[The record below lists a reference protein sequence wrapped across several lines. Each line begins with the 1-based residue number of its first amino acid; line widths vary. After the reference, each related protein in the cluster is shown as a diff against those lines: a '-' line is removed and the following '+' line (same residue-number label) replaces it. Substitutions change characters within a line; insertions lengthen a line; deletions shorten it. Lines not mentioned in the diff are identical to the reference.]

1 MRVLITC
8 FAHNT
13 HYYNLVPLA
22 WALRAAGHEVRVASQ
37 PALTEVI
44 NGSGLTAAPVGDLD
58 SIVEL
63 MTQIGGDPTP
73 YQQGLDF
80 AQTRTEPLGW
90 DHALGQQTMMTA
102 MSFAPLN
109 GDTTIDD
116 TVALARAWQPDLVL
130 WEPFTYAGPIAAHL
144 VGAAHARLLWGPDV
158 ILNARHQFLA
168 LRALQPEERREDPM
182 ADWLTWTLERFG
194 VTPGAAAVEEIVSG
208 MWSIDPAPAALRIP
222 VPGEVLPMRFVPYNG
237 PSVVPDWLYAP
248 SARPR
253 VCVTLGVSAR
263 ETYGRDAVP
272 FEELLHALGDIDAE
286 IVATLD
292 ASQLQ
297 DRDGLPGN
305 IRAVDFV
312 PMDALLP
319 TCAAIVHHGGAG
331 TGYTA
336 TLHGVPQVIVGSL
349 WDAPLKATLHA
360 EAGAGIDLPPEK
372 LDAAT
377 FREAVVRALTDPS
390 LTAGARRLREEA
402 LAQPAPAALVP
413 TLERLAARH
422 RARRSASAHPGQGD
436 PS

>member
-1 MRVLITC
+1 MRVLMTC

-37 PALTEVI
+37 PSLTDVI
-44 NGSGLTAAPVGDLD
+44 TGTGLTAVPVGDLD
-58 SIVEL
+58 SMMEL
-63 MTQIGGDPTP
+63 FTEIGGDPTP

-80 AQTRTEPLGW
+80 ADTREAPLGW
-90 DHALGQQTMMTA
+90 EHALGQQTMTTA
-102 MSFAPLN
+102 MSYAPLN

-116 TVALARAWQPDLVL
+116 LTAFARAWRPDLVV

-144 VGAAHARLLWGPDV
+144 SGAAHARLLWGPDV
-158 ILNARHQFLA
+158 IGNARRQFTA
-168 LRALQPEERREDPM
+168 LRDRQPAERREDPM
-182 ADWLTWTLERFG
+182 AEWLTVTLERFG
-194 VTPGAAAVEEIVSG
+194 ERPDARTVEELITG
-208 MWSIDPAPAALRIP
+208 QFTIDPAPAGVRVP
-222 VPGEVLPMRFVPYNG
+222 VPGTEVLPMRFVPYNG
-237 PSVVPDWLYAP
+237 PSVIPEWLHHP
-248 SARPR
+248 PARRR

-272 FEELLHALGDIDAE
+272 FEDLLRALGDIDAE

-292 ASQLQ
+292 ASQLA

-305 IRAVDFV
+305 ITVVDFV

-319 TCAAIVHHGGAG
+319 TCDAIVHHGGAG

-336 TLHGVPQVIVGSL
+336 MVHGVPQIIVGAL
-349 WDAPLKATLHA
+349 WDAPLKGRLIA

-377 FREAVVRALTDPS
+377 LREAVTRALGDPS
-390 LTAGARRLREEA
+390 LAAGARRLRDECFEA
-402 LAQPAPAALVP
+402 PTPAGLVP
-413 TLERLAARH
+413 ELERLAARRRD
-422 RARRSASAHPGQGD
+422 RAHALPHPGATT
-436 PS
+436 S

>member
-44 NGSGLTAAPVGDLD
+44 NGSGLTAVPVGDLD

-63 MTQIGGDPTP
+63 MTRIGGDPTP

-80 AQTRTEPLGW
+80 AETRTEPVGW

-116 TVALARAWQPDLVL
+116 LVAFARSWRPDLVL
-130 WEPFTYAGPIAAHL
+130 WEPFTYAGPIAAHIT
-144 VGAAHARLLWGPDV
+144 GAAHARVLWGPDV
-158 ILNARHQFLA
+158 ILNARRQFLE
-168 LRALQPEERREDPM
+168 LRDRQPEERREDPM
-182 ADWLTWTLERFG
+182 AEWLTWTLERFG
-194 VTPGAAAVEEIVSG
+194 ITPDAAAVEEIIAG
-208 MWSIDPAPAALRIP
+208 RWSVDAAPESLRIP
-222 VPGEVLPMRFVPYNG
+222 VPGQVVLPMRFVPYNG
-237 PSVVPDWLYAP
+237 PSVIPDWLHTP
-248 SARPR
+248 PARPR

-263 ETYGRDAVP
+263 ETFGRDAVP
-272 FEELLHALGDIDAE
+272 FEDLLHALGDVDAE

-292 ASQLQ
+292 AGQLR
-297 DRDGLPGN
+297 DRESLPAN

-312 PMDALLP
+312 PMEALLP
-319 TCAAIVHHGGAG
+319 TCDAIVHHGGAG

-336 TLHGVPQVIVGSL
+336 TLLGVPQIIVASL
-349 WDAPLKATLHA
+349 WDAPLKARLHA
-360 EAGAGIDLPPEK
+360 EQGAGIELPPQK
-372 LDAAT
+372 LDAAAL
-377 FREAVVRALTDPS
+377 RDAVVRAISDPS
-390 LTAGARRLREEA
+390 LAAGARRLREET
-402 LAQPAPAALVP
+402 LADPSPADLVP
-413 TLERLAARH
+413 VLQRLTEQHH
-422 RARRSASAHPGQGD
+422 RRPQSAHPSQGETT
-436 PS
+436 